1 MAMPSPPSDPSPPS
15 SVHST
20 IQLDTQPPHEA
31 PTGSSSGAHPFSRPC
46 GKDPADGKTWIYPD
60 RDSACLRARNRSK
73 ANSAFEL
80 REPVC
85 ARGRIVECGHSLVS
99 NRSRRCHYCGD
110 LNVLLHRQFDR
121 VFFSTSSFSL
131 ELRRE

>member
-1 MAMPSPPSDPSPPS
+1 METRGGMEC
-15 SVHST
+15 
-20 IQLDTQPPHEA
+20 DTHDDETQKNNPPHNKFKNISDQLKE
-31 PTGSSSGAHPFSRPC
+31 
-46 GKDPADGKTWIYPD
+46 DPATQ
-60 RDSACLRARNRSK
+60 ACLRAWNRSK

-80 REPVC
+80 RKPVC
-85 ARGRIVECGHSLVS
+85 ARGWIAECGYSLVS
-99 NRSRRCHYCGD
+99 NRSRRCQYCGD

>member
-1 MAMPSPPSDPSPPS
+1 MFGGMETRGGMAC
-15 SVHST
+15 
-20 IQLDTQPPHEA
+20 DTHDDEMLI
-31 PTGSSSGAHPFSRPC
+31 TFHR
-46 GKDPADGKTWIYPD
+46 
-60 RDSACLRARNRSK
+60 ACLRAWNRSK

-85 ARGRIVECGHSLVS
+85 ARGRIAEYGHSLVS
-99 NRSRRCHYCGD
+99 NRSRRCQYCGD

-131 ELRRE
+131 EWRRE